1 MYCDTMK
8 FVERETS
15 QILSTY
21 RIWYSYSTV
30 YFVDNT
36 KLAYSSETVAT
47 LLKPYTLILVS

>member
-1 MYCDTMK
+1 MK

-21 RIWYSYSTV
+21 RIWYSYSAV

>member
-21 RIWYSYSTV
+21 RIWYSYSAV